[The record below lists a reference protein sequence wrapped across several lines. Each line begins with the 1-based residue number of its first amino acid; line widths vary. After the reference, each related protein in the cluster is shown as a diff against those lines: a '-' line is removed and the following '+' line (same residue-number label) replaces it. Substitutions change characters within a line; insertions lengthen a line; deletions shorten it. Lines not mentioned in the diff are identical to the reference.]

1 MKMMKQFTKS
11 RVGTLMLTGI
21 LILGLAVSGCGK
33 APDTKPGDG
42 QPPISSQPAETK
54 ITVTLYF
61 PDDQGMYLVSEQR
74 EVEKRSETLEELV
87 LRELV
92 KGPAEASHG
101 RAVPEEA
108 KLISVS
114 VVEGVAYVNFSKELQ
129 TKHWGGSTGET
140 MTIYAIVNS
149 LTELE
154 GIEKVQFLLEG
165 EKMDSLAGHY
175 DTSEPIGPNEDIVMK

>member
-1 MKMMKQFTKS
+1 MMKRVIKS
-11 RVGTLMLTGI
+11 KVGMLMLTGI
-21 LILGLAVSGCGK
+21 LVFGLAVSGCGK
-33 APDTKPGDG
+33 APDTKPGEG

-54 ITVTLYF
+54 VNVTLYF
-61 PDDQGMYLVSEQR
+61 PDDQAMYLVPEQR

-92 KGPAEASHG
+92 KGPAEADHG

-108 KLISVS
+108 KVISVN
-114 VVEGVAYVNFSKELQ
+114 VVEGVAYENFSKELR

-149 LTELE
+149 LTALD

-165 EKMDSLAGHY
+165 EKMDTLAGHY
-175 DTSEPIGPNEDIVMK
+175 DTSKPMGPNQELVK